1 MPEDSARGERLR
13 SIALGHYEKWAA
25 SLLRSGAVC
34 CARGGTDG
42 VRRGIDRRLETL
54 VQESEPG
61 VAARRWLVESIGAW
75 APLAVVFSPQPL
87 IVRMPGVSGVLSV
100 HAQEILEKEYAHI
113 LATSRS
119 AGTAIELLA
128 AEVQQFDL
136 QIEVAEAISWF
147 LCNPDSGDTLE
158 WIVPFKEMS
167 LAMAEFMHRQVL
179 GISQVLPDSLAMNYS
194 AQISRAQREH
204 SGPVGPAPISAPASA
219 SASGPA
225 GSSGSRSKGPA
236 PLHAGALQPHAGA

>member
-1 MPEDSARGERLR
+1 MPENSARGERLR
-13 SIALGHYEKWAA
+13 SIALGHYERWAA

-42 VRRGIDRRLETL
+42 VRRSIDRRLETL
-54 VQESEPG
+54 AHDPQPG
-61 VAARRWLVESIGAW
+61 IAARRWLVESISAW

-87 IVRMPGVSGVLSV
+87 VVRMPGVSGVLSV
-100 HAQEILEKEYAHI
+100 HAQEILEKEYAHV
-113 LATSRS
+113 LASSRS
-119 AGTAIELLA
+119 AGIAIELLA

-167 LAMAEFMHRQVL
+167 LAMAEFMHRQIL
-179 GISQVLPDSLAMNYS
+179 GIGQVLPDSLAMNYS
-194 AQISRAQREH
+194 AQISRAHREYA
-204 SGPVGPAPISAPASA
+204 GPVGPPPAT
-219 SASGPA
+219 GPA
-225 GSSGSRSKGPA
+225 GGSSTRSVGPA
-236 PLHAGALQPHAGA
+236 PLHAGA